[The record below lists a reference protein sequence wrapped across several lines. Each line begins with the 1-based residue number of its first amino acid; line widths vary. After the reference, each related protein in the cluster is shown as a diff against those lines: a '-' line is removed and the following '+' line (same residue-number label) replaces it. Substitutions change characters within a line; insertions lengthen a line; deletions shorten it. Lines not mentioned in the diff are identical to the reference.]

1 MDSNRALRYTFITL
15 TTLTAVTGSSTL
27 VWAEA
32 GPRTAQPRTAQ
43 PRAAQPRATAP
54 RIPEPRIIEGSW
66 HAPVIK
72 TRSWTTSARPKIK
85 IKAKAPKSRNKGI
98 ALNQVVQRAWSY
110 QEFQCLDNLWT
121 RESNWNHHA
130 YNSSSG
136 AYGIPQALPGGKMR
150 GAGEDWKSNPE
161 TQIRW
166 GLGYIKG
173 RYGKPC
179 GAWGHF
185 RAHNWY

>member
-43 PRAAQPRATAP
+43 PRITAPRAAP
-54 RIPEPRIIEGSW
+54 RIPKPRPIEGSW

-110 QEFQCLDNLWT
+110 EEFQCLDNLWT

>member
-15 TTLTAVTGSSTL
+15 TVLTAVTGPSTL
-27 VWAEA
+27 A
-32 GPRTAQPRTAQ
+32 G
-43 PRAAQPRATAP
+43 AAS
-54 RIPEPRIIEGSW
+54 EPRIFELRTAKPRIYEGSW

-72 TRSWTTSARPKIK
+72 TRTWTTAAKPKIK
-85 IKAKAPKSRNKGI
+85 AATRKTSSKGF
-98 ALNQVVQRAWSY
+98 ALHQVVQRAWSY
-110 QEFQCLDNLWT
+110 QEFRCLDNLWT
-121 RESNWNHHA
+121 RESNWNHRA

-150 GAGEDWKSNPE
+150 GAGPDWKSNPE

-166 GLGYIKG
+166 GLAYIKG
-173 RYGKPC
+173 RYGRPC

-185 RAHNWY
+185 RSHNWY

>member
-1 MDSNRALRYTFITL
+1 MDSNRALRFTFITL
-15 TTLTAVTGSSTL
+15 TVLTAVTANSTP
-27 VWAEA
+27 VEA
-32 GPRTAQPRTAQ
+32 QSEPRIIQPRTAK
-43 PRAAQPRATAP
+43 P
-54 RIPEPRIIEGSW
+54 RIYEGSW

-72 TRSWTTSARPKIK
+72 TRTWTTSAQPV
-85 IKAKAPKSRNKGI
+85 IKAMPPKTRNKGI

-150 GAGEDWKSNPE
+150 GAGPDWKSNPE

-166 GLGYIKG
+166 GLAYIKG
-173 RYGKPC
+173 RYGRPC

-185 RAHNWY
+185 RSHNWY